1 MKSNFKVSHRKTL
14 IASLGLV
21 FVAACQPQHEP
32 RVYTAPKQESVFVV
46 QPPKMPGAPGL
57 AGSGMGG
64 GMPGMRASSIPM
76 EEKRILGAVF
86 PYLGYGYFLK
96 ITDTISRIEGV
107 KASFADVVAKFTVDP
122 QSYAPTSEF
131 PEGWKVAPGDGIAD
145 AKVEIPA
152 PDGGKPVVMTV
163 TKLNAPAAE
172 AEWKGYLKEQ
182 LDRWNGQVG
191 LGGLSIEEWE
201 TQLVRVDRPESS
213 VPAYIFDRDGSH
225 TKSGS
230 ILKGDSQESSSS
242 VAPTPGTPTPGAST
256 AGGGTPSGSA
266 PPRLQYET
274 PTGWVAQA
282 SSPFRMATF
291 RIGPEGSDS
300 EVVVSQALDVPLENC
315 KMWAQQ
321 VTKNS
326 EATVN
331 DPIAEKAVAGAEL
344 IPAGEKQAKVYR
356 ILASEDLESNC
367 LVIASIPVNDQGL
380 SIFVKLRSSLKTAQ
394 EQNENLLRFV
404 NSLRWE

>member
-1 MKSNFKVSHRKTL
+1 
-14 IASLGLV
+14 
-21 FVAACQPQHEP
+21 
-32 RVYTAPKQESVFVV
+32 
-46 QPPKMPGAPGL
+46 
-57 AGSGMGG
+57 
-64 GMPGMRASSIPM
+64 M

-96 ITDTISRIEGV
+96 ITDTISRVESV
-107 KASFADVVAKFTVDP
+107 KAPFADVVAKFTVDP
-122 QSYAPTSEF
+122 TSFAPTSEL
-131 PEGWKVAPGDGIAD
+131 PSGWKIGPGDGIAD
-145 AKVEIPA
+145 AKVEISVPE
-152 PDGGKPVVMTV
+152 GGKPVIMTV

-172 AEWKGYLKEQ
+172 GEWKVYLKEQ

-201 TQLVRVDRPESS
+201 TQLARVDRPDSTI
-213 VPAYIFDRDGSH
+213 PAYIFDRDGSH

-230 ILKGDSQESSSS
+230 IPKGDGQSSATSGS
-242 VAPTPGTPTPGAST
+242 PGAAT
-256 AGGGTPSGSA
+256 AAGGGAPSGSA

-274 PTGWVAQA
+274 PEGWVAQA

-321 VTKNS
+321 VTKKE
-326 EATVN
+326 EASVN
-331 DPIAEKAVAGAEL
+331 EAIAEKAVADAEL

-356 ILASEDLESNC
+356 IYASEESESNC

-380 SIFVKLRSSLKTAQ
+380 SIFVKLRSSVKIAQ

>member
-1 MKSNFKVSHRKTL
+1 MKSKFTVSQLKTL

-21 FVAACQPQHEP
+21 LIAACQPQHEP
-32 RVYTAPKQESVFVV
+32 RIYTAPKQESVFVV
-46 QPPKMPGAPGL
+46 QPPKMPGARGL

-96 ITDTISRIEGV
+96 ITDTIARIEGV

-122 QSYAPTSEF
+122 QSYAPTSEL
-131 PEGWKVAPGDGIAD
+131 PDGWTLAPGDGIAD
-145 AKVEIPA
+145 AKIEIPA

-191 LGGLSIEEWE
+191 LGGLSIEDWE
-201 TQLVRVDRPESS
+201 TQLVRVDRPDSS
-213 VPAYIFDRDGSH
+213 IPAYIFDRDGSH

-230 ILKGDSQESSSS
+230 IPKSDGQETASGGSPS
-242 VAPTPGTPTPGAST
+242 PGMSAASGGAGASGFKSG
-256 AGGGTPSGSA
+256 AGAPSGAA

-274 PTGWVAQA
+274 PEGWVAQA

-291 RIGPEGSDS
+291 RVGAEGSDN

-315 KMWAQQ
+315 KMWAKQ
-321 VTKNS
+321 VSKNEEES
-326 EATVN
+326 INQA
-331 DPIAEKAVAGAEL
+331 IASL
-344 IPAGEKQAKVYR
+344 
-356 ILASEDLESNC
+356 SNC
-367 LVIASIPVNDQGL
+367 VHL
-380 SIFVKLRSSLKTAQ
+380 
-394 EQNENLLRFV
+394 
-404 NSLRWE
+404 